1 MDCRHPD
8 RRDAILGY
16 WIPAVPAGMTNRESE
31 MPYLQNAGVFLIQT
45 TFGFF
50 IVVFLLRLLLIAVA
64 APFNEPVCRFVWQ
77 ITNRVATPLRS
88 IVPRWRR
95 LELASLLI
103 AWLLALIELLVFV
116 ALFGAALSVGELL
129 LRAAA
134 DTLDWI
140 VLIELVAI
148 FGYCILSF
156 FPSAHYDSSFRV
168 LAQFVDPVVRPFRKL
183 LPVLGGMDF
192 SCWFAAI
199 ALVLVRMLIVAPLAD
214 FAMRI

>member
-1 MDCRHPD
+1 
-8 RRDAILGY
+8 
-16 WIPAVPAGMTNRESE
+16 
-31 MPYLQNAGVFLIQT
+31 MPYIQNAGVFLIQT
-45 TFGFF
+45 IFGFF

-64 APFNEPVCRFVWQ
+64 APFNEPVCRFIWQ
-77 ITNRVATPLRS
+77 LTNRAATPLRS

-95 LELASLLI
+95 LESASLLI
-103 AWLLALIELLVFV
+103 AYLLALIELLVFV
-116 ALFGAALSVGELL
+116 ALFGAALSIGGLL

-148 FGYCILSF
+148 FGYCIMSF
-156 FPSAHYDSSFRV
+156 IPGAHHDSNFRV

-183 LPVLGGMDF
+183 LPPLGGMDF

-199 ALVLVRMLIVAPLAD
+199 ALVLVRMLVVAPLAD
-214 FAMRI
+214 FASRL